1 MSLFA
6 ALAAATPTLLA
17 RQARAARAWLCHGI
31 RLPLLVGA
39 GLLILYPVLFGSPYH
54 LRLLTVS
61 GVYVLMV
68 LGYQL
73 IFGQAGALALTQ
85 GAFFGLGGYATAIL
99 GSRLGWGFPATF
111 PLSIS
116 LPVALAAL
124 IAVPVL
130 RLESHYFALATLGI
144 SQILLLVAIKW
155 EALTGGSNGLTGV
168 PGIVLFGAA
177 LPRGWP
183 LLLAVWGMVALG
195 AALAWR
201 ITRGRIGR
209 AFHLMRENPLA
220 AQSVGLDT
228 GRLRL
233 VALLLSAAYGGAA
246 GALYTHTMRI
256 VSTEILEFSVMVA
269 CLTMTVVGGRTSIA
283 GAILG
288 GVLLVH
294 LPEWLRFLDRFYLIG
309 YGALLLLMIV
319 VAPFGLIG
327 ALERWRAWF
336 VPEALPDAPPPRAPP
351 ARRPAPDIAR
361 DTAPLLAVRGI
372 DKSFGGLRALA
383 AVDLSVAAGE
393 IVGLIGPNGSGKT
406 TLVNVVTGVYRPDAG
421 TVALAGQSIAGC
433 TVHDIARAGIARTF
447 QNLNLVDDMTALDS
461 VAVARR
467 HDGDLAAARGHAMA
481 LLDRLGIAAIAMRRC
496 GGLAQG
502 LKRRIEIARAL
513 ALEPRLLL
521 LDEPAAGLN
530 PSEQRDLAARLRA
543 LAGEGLSLLVIEHNM
558 PFLMTL
564 AGRLVCLDHGQVIA
578 AGTPA
583 EIRRDAK
590 VIEAY
595 LGIVDDAA
603 PAFGGAQPA

>member
-1 MSLFA
+1 MMVG
-6 ALAAATPTLLA
+6 PM
-17 RQARAARAWLCHGI
+17 ARAGAWLRGGI
-31 RLPLLVGA
+31 RLPLLLAAV
-39 GLLILYPVLFGSPYH
+39 LLVLYPVLFGSAYH

-61 GVYVLMV
+61 GIYVLLV
-68 LGYQL
+68 LGYQF

-99 GSRLGWGFPATF
+99 GSRLGWSFPATF
-111 PLSIS
+111 PLSIA
-116 LPVALAAL
+116 LPVAVAAV
-124 IAVPVL
+124 IALPVL

-168 PGIVLFGAA
+168 PGIALFGAV

-183 LLLAVWGMVALG
+183 LLLAVWSMVGLG

-201 ITRGRIGR
+201 LTRGRAGR

-220 AQSVGLDT
+220 AQSVGLDI

-233 VALLLSAAYGGAA
+233 AALLLSAAYGGAA
-246 GALYTHTMRI
+246 GALYAHTMRI
-256 VSTEILEFSVMVA
+256 VSTEMLEFPVMVA

-319 VAPFGLIG
+319 VAPFGLVG
-327 ALERWRAWF
+327 ALERWRARLL
-336 VPEALPDAPPPRAPP
+336 PETLPAAPP
-351 ARRPAPDIAR
+351 ARPLPARAAVPELAPA
-361 DTAPLLAVRGI
+361 TPLLAVRGI
-372 DKSFGGLRALA
+372 DKSFGGVHALA
-383 AVDLSVAAGE
+383 AVDLTVAAGE

-406 TLVNVVTGVYRPDAG
+406 TLVNVMTGIYRPDAG
-421 TVALAGQSIAGC
+421 TVALAGRPIAGRSIRGRA
-433 TVHDIARAGIARTF
+433 VHQIARAGIARTF
-447 QNLNLVDDMTALDS
+447 QNLNLADDMTVLDS

-467 HDGDLAAARGHAMA
+467 QDRDLAAARGHAMA
-481 LLDRLGIAAIAMRRC
+481 LLERLGIAALAMRPC

-502 LKRRIEIARAL
+502 LKRRVEIARAL

-530 PSEQRDLAARLRA
+530 PSEQRDLAARLGA
-543 LAGEGLSLLVIEHNM
+543 LAADGLSLLVIEHNM
-558 PFLMTL
+558 PFLMKL
-564 AGRLVCLDHGQVIA
+564 AGRLVCLDHGRLIA
-578 AGTPA
+578 AGTPD

-595 LGIVDDAA
+595 LGIEAA
-603 PAFGGAQPA
+603 QSA

>member
-1 MSLFA
+1 M
-6 ALAAATPTLLA
+6 
-17 RQARAARAWLCHGI
+17 RVIVAARAWLGGGI
-31 RLPLLVGA
+31 RLPLLIGA
-39 GLLILYPVLFGSPYH
+39 ALLILYPVLFGSPYH
-54 LRLLTVS
+54 LRLLTMS
-61 GVYVLMV
+61 GIYVLLV
-68 LGYQL
+68 LGYQF

-99 GSRLGWGFPATF
+99 GSRLGWSFPATF
-111 PLSIS
+111 PLSIA
-116 LPVALAAL
+116 LPVVIAAV
-124 IAVPVL
+124 IAMAVL

-144 SQILLLVAIKW
+144 SQILLLIAIKW
-155 EALTGGSNGLTGV
+155 EALTGGSNGLSGV
-168 PGIVLFGAA
+168 PGIALFGAA

-183 LLLAVWGMVALG
+183 LLLAVWGAVALG
-195 AALAWR
+195 AALSWR
-201 ITRGRIGR
+201 ITSGRTGR
-209 AFHLMRENPLA
+209 AFHLMRDNPLA
-220 AQSVGLDT
+220 AQAVGLDI

-246 GALYTHTMRI
+246 GALYAHTMGI
-256 VSTEILEFSVMVA
+256 VSTEMLEFTVMVA

-327 ALERWRAWF
+327 ALERWRAWLAPEPPSAAP
-336 VPEALPDAPPPRAPP
+336 VPRPLAARAPTV
-351 ARRPAPDIAR
+351 AA
-361 DTAPLLAVRGI
+361 APLLTVRGI

-383 AVDLSVAAGE
+383 TVDLTVEVGE

-406 TLVNVVTGVYRPDAG
+406 TLVNIVTGVYRPDAG
-421 TVALAGQSIAGC
+421 SIALAGRPIAGRA
-433 TVHDIARAGIARTF
+433 VHDIARAGIARTF
-447 QNLNLVDDMTALDS
+447 QNLNLVDDMTVLD
-461 VAVARR
+461 AVAIARR
-467 HDGDLAAARGHAMA
+467 RDDDLVTARGHAIW
-481 LLDRLGIAAIAMRRC
+481 LLECMGIAAIAMRPC
-496 GGLAQG
+496 GELAQG

-521 LDEPAAGLN
+521 LDEPAAGLD
-530 PSEQRDLAARLRA
+530 PSEQRDLAGRLRA
-543 LAGEGLSLLVIEHNM
+543 LAADGLSLLVIEHNM
-558 PFLMTL
+558 PFLMNL

-583 EIRRDAK
+583 ELRRDAK

-595 LGIVDDAA
+595 LGIAEA
-603 PAFGGAQPA
+603 EPA

>member
-1 MSLFA
+1 MRVFA
-6 ALAAATPTLLA
+6 AA
-17 RQARAARAWLCHGI
+17 RGWLGGGI
-31 RLPLLVGA
+31 RLPLLLGA
-39 GLLILYPVLFGSPYH
+39 VLLILYPVLFGTPYH

-85 GAFFGLGGYATAIL
+85 GAFFGLGGYVTAIL
-99 GSRLGWGFPATF
+99 GSRLGWDFPATF
-111 PLSIS
+111 SLSIA
-116 LPVALAAL
+116 LPVALAAV

-144 SQILLLVAIKW
+144 SQILLLVAVKW

-168 PGIVLFGAA
+168 PGIVLFGTA

-183 LLLAVWGMVALG
+183 LLLAVWGLVGLG
-195 AALAWR
+195 AALAWG
-201 ITRGRIGR
+201 ITRGRTGR
-209 AFHLMRENPLA
+209 AFHLMRDNPLA
-220 AQSVGLDT
+220 AQAVGLDT

-233 VALLLSAAYGGAA
+233 AALLLSAAYGGAA
-246 GALYTHTMRI
+246 GALYAHTMRI

-327 ALERWRAWF
+327 ALERWRARLL
-336 VPEALPDAPPPRAPP
+336 PETLADAPP
-351 ARRPAPDIAR
+351 ARALPARRPVSGRAPGLAPDG
-361 DTAPLLAVRGI
+361 APLLAVRGI

-383 AVDLSVAAGE
+383 AVDLSVEAGE

-406 TLVNVVTGVYRPDAG
+406 TLVNVMTGVYRPDAG
-421 TVALAGQSIAGC
+421 TVALAGRPIAGC
-433 TVHDIARAGIARTF
+433 AVHDIARAGIARTF

-467 HDGDLAAARGHAMA
+467 RDRDLAAARGHAMA
-481 LLDRLGIAAIAMRRC
+481 LLERLGVAAIAMRRC

-530 PSEQRDLAARLRA
+530 PSEQRDLAARLRG
-543 LAGEGLSLLVIEHNM
+543 LAADGLSLLVIEHNM

-595 LGIVDDAA
+595 LGIADATA
-603 PAFGGAQPA
+603 PAVGSAQPA